1 MPKFVAPVTYAGESS
16 PEVFNVK
23 QYGAKGDD
31 SNNDSPGIQAAL
43 DAAFNAGGGQVIVPK
58 GIYRHMDP
66 PFHIRSNVRLTL
78 LPGAE
83 IHRYNDTGGVSMAWN
98 GDSGQNRAGYTGHG
112 NIIIEGGVWDLR
124 CSTSTVT
131 LATDTFTRSNTTAP
145 HTLGVMDTG
154 QTWIDES
161 MRDDGSSTAGCLGI
175 TSNTVSAAS
184 AGTNIS
190 TVKSWPNGTLSCTI
204 PTVGNAGLVFRL
216 ADGQNYWQYVRHTD
230 GNARLSYW
238 VHGVETVVSPTATT
252 AVANGNTL
260 SVVFFGSRI
269 RAYVGSTLTHD
280 TTDLAGFTAN
290 RKVGLVVF
298 DTTARLDAFS
308 SSASIWADNF
318 TRANS
323 STSLG
328 TTSSNYAW
336 TSQAGTLGINT
347 NLAYAPSAGTNI
359 STVDVIQDC
368 NPTVTMSTAGNAG
381 LVFRYVDSS
390 NYWYFV
396 CHTDGNA
403 RLGKVVAGVDTA
415 ISGATQAIASGNVLQ
430 VQTMGKEIRTYVGTT
445 LVHDAS
451 DAFNYQATKAGII
464 IKDTTARL
472 GSFDTPMSWGTAS
485 SGGAF
490 SFGHG
495 NGITFR
501 DVEVRDVSQNQ
512 HCVEINS
519 SRRVLFDNCRFA
531 GTVAY
536 NGRES
541 EAIQLDLAKSTG
553 VFGSFGP
560 YGDTPCKD
568 ITVRSCSF
576 VQSNMPGT
584 QAWVRAL
591 GSHNGTVG
599 ADTYHDSIRFLGN
612 YVETTEKGVR
622 GYNWNN
628 VVIADNHFVGGWGIE
643 IRPIWTDTGTTDNTK
658 DRTGTQ
664 TGNSQNIHHVTV
676 TGNTFEMATG
686 TTGGVAAIRIFGES
700 TGHVVSA
707 SASGNVITSAPEM
720 GISFEYVDNGVI
732 GNNVTKDTGG
742 RGVYAVNCTNVTLTS
757 NAVKNA
763 GDHGAGIKTS
773 DGCIFTGNTID
784 SSVNHNLVVDTST
797 NTLVSNNYSTL
808 SGKHGIYVLAGS
820 KCRVIGNYVK
830 GASRSASA
838 TYSCIKLDATPDN
851 VSVLANV
858 TRPYGSGNEPQY
870 GYYCSTGTNVYEAG
884 NDWTTASNASAGTS
898 YTTA

>member
-1 MPKFVAPVTYAGESS
+1 MPKFVAAITNTGESS
-16 PEVFNVK
+16 PAVFNVK

-31 SNNDSPGIQAAL
+31 STNDSPYIQAAL

-66 PFHIRSNVRLTL
+66 PFKIRSNVRLTL

-112 NIIIEGGVWDLR
+112 NIVIEGGVWDLR

-131 LATDTFTRSNTTAP
+131 LATDTFTRSNTSAP

-161 MRDDGSSTAGCLGI
+161 MRDDGTSTAGCLGI
-175 TSNTVSAAS
+175 TSNTVSAAA

-238 VHGVETVVSPTATT
+238 VRGVETVVAPTATQ
-252 AVANGNTL
+252 AVSAGNTL
-260 SVVFFGSRI
+260 TVVFFGNRI
-269 RAYVGSTLTHD
+269 RAYVGTTLTHD
-280 TTDLAGFTAN
+280 TADLAGFTAN

-298 DTTARLDAFS
+298 DTTARLDNFS
-308 SSASIWADNF
+308 SSASIWADTF
-318 TRANS
+318 TRSNS

-328 TTSSNYAW
+328 TTSSNYPW
-336 TSQAGTLGINT
+336 TSRSGTLGINT
-347 NLAYAPSAGTNI
+347 NLAYAPGAGTNI

-396 CHTDGNA
+396 RHTDGNA

-415 ISGATQAIASGNVLQ
+415 ISGGTQAIASTNVLQ

-445 LVHDAS
+445 LVHDTT

-472 GSFDTPMSWGTAS
+472 GAFDTPMSWGTAS

-495 NGITFR
+495 HGVTFR

-512 HCVEINS
+512 HCVEINGC
-519 SRRVLFDNCRFA
+519 RKVLFDCCRFA
-531 GTVAY
+531 GTVQY
-536 NGRES
+536 NSRHS
-541 EAIQLDLAKSTG
+541 EAIQLDLAKGSG
-553 VFGSFGP
+553 EFGGFGP
-560 YGDTPCKD
+560 YDDTPCKD

-576 VQSNMPGT
+576 VQSYMPGT
-584 QAWVRAL
+584 TAWNRGV
-591 GSHNGTVG
+591 GSHSSTIGT
-599 ADTYHDSIRFLGN
+599 ATSHDSVRVLGN
-612 YVETTEKGVR
+612 YFECTERAVR
-622 GYNWNN
+622 GYGWQNSIIANN
-628 VVIADNHFVGGWGIE
+628 QINAGFGIE
-643 IRPIWTDTGTTDNTK
+643 VGSISTANTGDTV

-664 TGNSQNIHHVTV
+664 TSASQQISNLTV
-676 TGNTFEMATG
+676 TGNIINS
-686 TTGGVAAIRIFGES
+686 GGDSGDN
-700 TGHVVSA
+700 SA
-707 SASGNVITSAPEM
+707 SAIRFLGHSGGEILGAVCSSNIINGSVSGGIRFEYCLRGTLSGNSVTGTANAAIFVNNSTECSVSGNTCRTITDRGIDVSTSTNYCSIVGNSLHGIGTFGIYVNSGASNNTIASNTVIGAQN
-720 GISFEYVDNGVI
+720 ISGSGGAIAISGGANNNNAII
-732 GNNVTKDTGG
+732 GNNVITEGATNAT
-742 RGVYAVNCTNVTLTS
+742 YAINREGTTASTS
-757 NAVKNA
+757 NV
-763 GDHGAGIKTS
+763 
-773 DGCIFTGNTID
+773 
-784 SSVNHNLVVDTST
+784 
-797 NTLVSNNYSTL
+797 
-808 SGKHGIYVLAGS
+808 
-820 KCRVIGNYVK
+820 VIGNVTK
-830 GASRSASA
+830 GWSSANAVHSEA
-838 TYSCIKLDATPDN
+838 T
-851 VSVLANV
+851 
-858 TRPYGSGNEPQY
+858 
-870 GYYCSTGTNVYEAG
+870 TGTQFV
-884 NDWTTASNASAGTS
+884 TAPISSTNINIAVA
-898 YTTA
+898 